1 MAHKT
6 TIEGTVYEINGGT
19 TLVDGTLYSIDHGK
33 TRIDGTVRV
42 LVLGGGLI
50 TFRIENLTYQAVEGM
65 TWAEWCESEYNTAG
79 YAINGNRVERAKGLM
94 FVGDQKPSN
103 VITNGAIYTEYM
115 AL

>member
-6 TIEGTVYEINGGT
+6 TIDGTVYEIKSGT
-19 TLVDGTLYSIDHGK
+19 ALVYGTLYNLDHGK
-33 TRIDGTVRV
+33 TLIDGTVCV

-79 YAINGNRVERAKGLM
+79 YAINGNRVVASNGIM
-94 FVGDQKPSN
+94 FVGNEKPSN
-103 VITNGAIYTEYM
+103 AITNGAIYSEYM